1 MLRRPQSASQAVR
14 PIQMQI
20 QTTNTNSKY
29 KQQIQIQIQIQM
41 QGVIK
46 MLRRSQ
52 SHAKQLRD
60 DDNDGND
67 SLFIRLFFRGNDGS
81 K

>member
-1 MLRRPQSASQAVR
+1 
-14 PIQMQI
+14 MQI

-46 MLRRSQ
+46 MLRRPQSQ
-52 SHAKQLRD
+52 AKQLRD
-60 DDNDGND
+60 DDNDGNEMPV
-67 SLFIRLFFRGNDGS
+67 LRMFFRGNDGS